1 MNKETQLL
9 AETSYRLGQAESLIA
24 CFIRHSSRAA
34 NGDSLDELDE
44 NMLKY
49 LIKRS
54 EEWLEE
60 VKICQ

>member
-1 MNKETQLL
+1 MKTETQLL
-9 AETSYRLGQAESLIA
+9 AETSYRLGQAESLIE
-24 CFIRHSSRAA
+24 CLIRHSSRAV

-49 LIKRS
+49 LIKGS

-60 VKICQ
+60 VKICL

>member
-1 MNKETQLL
+1 MKTETQLL
-9 AETSYRLGQAESLIA
+9 AEISYRLGQAESLIA
-24 CFIRHSSRAA
+24 SFIRHSSRAA

-49 LIKRS
+49 IIKRS

-60 VKICQ
+60 DKVCQ